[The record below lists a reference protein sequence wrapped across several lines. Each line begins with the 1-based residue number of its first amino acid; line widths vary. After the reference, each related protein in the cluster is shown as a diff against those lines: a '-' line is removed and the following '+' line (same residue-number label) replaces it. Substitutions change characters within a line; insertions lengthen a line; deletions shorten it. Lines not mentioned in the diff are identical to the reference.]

1 MKRTVTVS
9 GPASPAEAWERYA
22 VPARWHEWS
31 PPIVRVDTTGT
42 RIVPGLAGVVHGV
55 GGIRVNFLVEAVD
68 EDARTWRWRARLGPL
83 ELVLDHGVTAED
95 VGSAT
100 WLTVAGP
107 PLAALAYPEI
117 ARISLRQLVS

>member
-117 ARISLRQLVS
+117 TRISLRQLVS